1 MTLKTIV
8 LVTAL
13 SMAPVLLV
21 GQGQPA
27 TPPQGRGVQRPPAP
41 PTAKPAPRPGAG
53 AGARRWMG
61 ERLEAAD
68 VLKRVYEAVVGL
80 MAHLLG

>member
-8 LVTAL
+8 LVTTL

-41 PTAKPAPRPGAG
+41 PTAKPAPRPAAG
-53 AGARRWMG
+53 AAPPPSMEEGRDPAHG
-61 ERLEAAD
+61 LNPVAD
-68 VLKRVYEAVVGL
+68 
-80 MAHLLG
+80 